1 MTRSVVVDSFV
12 VKNSNEK
19 KIYVKI
25 RSISKTVS
33 QYIEKKF
40 LSSVLDVETLNK
52 VQTFKDENME
62 AGDSVVLEFGKV
74 LILEMLSTRLLAL
87 DNKKKMETIE
97 RRLDVANFFKEDIPS
112 ANEEA
117 LRDLYGTGKRG
128 IKRPRMTNRKG
139 PRMTNRKGPKR
150 AAKEGSKMKF

>member
-1 MTRSVVVDSFV
+1 M
-12 VKNSNEK
+12 
-19 KIYVKI
+19 
-25 RSISKTVS
+25 
-33 QYIEKKF
+33 
-40 LSSVLDVETLNK
+40 
-52 VQTFKDENME
+52 
-62 AGDSVVLEFGKV
+62 VVLIGNGIILLF
-74 LILEMLSTRLLAL
+74 LIILEMLSTRLLAL

-128 IKRPRMTNRKG
+128 IKRPHMTNRKG

-150 AAKEGSKMKF
+150 AAKEGRKMKF